1 MLTLIW
7 VSILM
12 LMLILFMLTLIW
24 VLMLLYVLNVMLHS
38 TLILRLM
45 LTSILMLMLVWSSC
59 RCCFDVEVV
68 LQIDVGFNG
77 GFGLVFRFGF

>member
-1 MLTLIW
+1 MGFAFDCEFDRI
-7 VSILM
+7 SISVLNV
-12 LMLILFMLTLIW
+12 

-77 GFGLVFRFGF
+77 GFGLVRFGF